1 MPGPSAGAAID
12 NGAMVGHGVINKTEA
27 GPHGSRFERR
37 TGRAM
42 SSIMPAG
49 AGALLKHR
57 SLLLFLLSR
66 SLSRFSSQIG
76 AVAIGWQI
84 YDLTGSAFDLGMVG
98 LVQFLP
104 TALLLFVAGHAAD
117 RYERKR
123 VVQLCQ
129 FAEALT
135 ALFLAW
141 GAYSGWLTVTHIF
154 IATFVLGTA
163 GAFESPTTSALLPLI
178 TPPGSLQ
185 RATAI
190 SSGATQVATITG
202 PALGG
207 LAYAVMP
214 SMPYGIMVLFWLFGA
229 ILTGGIRLLQPAAV
243 GDAATPGDLF
253 AGVRFVRNN
262 PAILG
267 TISLDLFAVLLGGAT
282 ALLPIYARDILE
294 AGPLGLGI
302 LRAAPAVGALLM
314 TAFLARHT
322 IHRRVG
328 MRMFQAVIVFGAATV
343 VFALSHWMW
352 LSVLVLAILGAAD
365 TISVVIRFSL
375 VQLATPD
382 EMRGR
387 VGAVN
392 FLFINASNQLGQF
405 ESGVTAALF
414 GAMPAAV
421 LGGVGTI
428 AIALLW
434 MKLFPAL
441 RDVEKLE

>member
-1 MPGPSAGAAID
+1 
-12 NGAMVGHGVINKTEA
+12 
-27 GPHGSRFERR
+27 
-37 TGRAM
+37 M
-42 SSIMPAG
+42 SLLMPAG
-49 AGALLKHR
+49 AGTLLRHR
-57 SLLLFLLSR
+57 AFVLFLLSR

-76 AVAIGWQI
+76 AVAIGWQV

-104 TALLLFVAGHAAD
+104 TALLMFAAGHAAD
-117 RYERKR
+117 RYARQR
-123 VVQLCQ
+123 VVQVCQ
-129 FAEALT
+129 LAEALT

-141 GAYSGWLTVTHIF
+141 GAHAGWLTVAQIF
-154 IATFVLGTA
+154 AATAVLGTA
-163 GAFESPTTSALLPLI
+163 GAFESPATAALLPLI
-178 TPPGSLQ
+178 VPPGTLQ

-190 SSGATQVATITG
+190 SSGAAQLATITG

-207 LAYAVMP
+207 LAYAVAP
-214 SMPYGIMVLFWLFGA
+214 SAPYAIMVVFWLAGAMLTGA
-229 ILTGGIRLLQPAAV
+229 IHPAQQ
-243 GDAATPGDLF
+243 AAARDSATQDDLF

-282 ALLPIYARDILE
+282 ALLPIYARDILD
-294 AGPLGLGI
+294 AGPLGLGV
-302 LRAAPAVGALLM
+302 LRAAPAAGALLM
-314 TAFLARHT
+314 TMVLARHT
-322 IHRRVG
+322 INRRVG
-328 MRMFQAVIVFGAATV
+328 VRMFQAVILFGVATV
-343 VFALSHWMW
+343 VFALSRWMW
-352 LSVLVLAILGAAD
+352 LSLLALAVLGAAD

-375 VQLATPD
+375 VQLSTPD
-382 EMRGR
+382 PMRGR

-414 GAMPAAV
+414 GAVPAAV

-428 AIALLW
+428 AVALLW

-441 RDVEKLE
+441 RKVERLE